1 MRRILAV
8 DDDRHT
14 RIRLK
19 QCGFAANSSDP
30 PNNYR
35 ERADTGWT
43 AGESHAALA
52 AFVDPEQGGGNH
64 RHLPSSQKRQTA
76 PIM

>member
-35 ERADTGWT
+35 ERADTG
-43 AGESHAALA
+43 
-52 AFVDPEQGGGNH
+52 
-64 RHLPSSQKRQTA
+64 
-76 PIM
+76 

>member
-35 ERADTGWT
+35 ERADTVEPPGKAMRRWLLSST
-43 AGESHAALA
+43 LRKAAEITDTSRQA
-52 AFVDPEQGGGNH
+52 RNDRQ
-64 RHLPSSQKRQTA
+64 LPL
-76 PIM
+76 

>member
-19 QCGFAANSSDP
+19 QCGFAANSD
-30 PNNYR
+30 NYR
-35 ERADTGWT
+35 ERANTG
-43 AGESHAALA
+43 
-52 AFVDPEQGGGNH
+52 
-64 RHLPSSQKRQTA
+64 
-76 PIM
+76 